1 MDYHY
6 KTEPFAHQR
15 DVLERCWKKINWAL
29 FLEMGTG
36 KSKICI
42 DNVGMLFQQKS
53 IDTFVVVAP
62 KGVYRNWASIE
73 IPKHLPT
80 YIERQIAIWNPT
92 PNKKQR
98 EELEDILK
106 AGERV
111 SGIGQRAVKSLK
123 IFVMNIEAL
132 STVKGQ
138 RFLERL
144 LRGSEALLAIDE
156 STAIKS
162 PKARRTKAVIRLGQ
176 FAKYRRILTGSP
188 VTQSPLDLW
197 AQCRFLGKDLLG
209 ETGDNYYQYQYRY
222 AIVKRRQV
230 GTHAFNLVVGYR
242 DLDKLSWLLRG
253 FSSRIRKDKCL
264 DLPPKIYTQR
274 NIALSEDQARSYNEL
289 REFALARI
297 DDDEFMTVNNVMTQL
312 LRMQQVL
319 SGHTKTDGGD
329 LIEIS
334 DNRLNELMTCLD
346 EVEGKVIIWSRFRY
360 DVQRISQALIKKH
373 GRSSTVVYYGDTSD
387 EDRTKGIEEFQEGKA
402 VYFVGNPQTGGYGI
416 TLTKALTVIYFSN
429 SFDLAVRMQS
439 EDRAHRIGQNKNV
452 TYIDFI
458 AEGTIDERIVKA
470 LRNKMDIASEVLG
483 ENLRDWLT
491 KQEK

>member
-6 KTEPFAHQR
+6 KTDPFTHQR
-15 DVLERCWKKINWAL
+15 NVLERSWKKVNWAL

-42 DNVGMLFQQKS
+42 DNVGMLFQQRS

-73 IPKHLPT
+73 IPKHLPDH
-80 YIERQIAIWNPT
+80 IENQIAVWNPA

-98 EELEDILK
+98 QELENILK
-106 AGERV
+106 AGDRV
-111 SGIGQRAVKSLK
+111 GGIGQRAVRSLK

-132 STVKGQ
+132 STGKGQ
-138 RFLERL
+138 KFLERL

-156 STAIKS
+156 STSIKS

-197 AQCRFLGKDLLG
+197 AQCRFLDKNLL
-209 ETGDNYYQYQYRY
+209 TDVGDNYYQFQHRY

-230 GTHAFNLVVGYR
+230 GTHQFNLVVGYR
-242 DLDKLSWLLRG
+242 NLDELSWQLRA
-253 FSSRIRKDKCL
+253 FSSRIRKDECL

-274 NIALSEDQARSYNEL
+274 NIALSEDQARIYNEL

-329 LIEIS
+329 LVEIP

-373 GRSSTVVYYGDTSD
+373 GADSTVVYFGDTSD
-387 EDRTKGIEEFQEGKA
+387 EDRTKGIERFQEGKA

-416 TLTKALTVIYFSN
+416 TLTKAQTVIYFSN

-439 EDRAHRIGQNKNV
+439 EDRAHRIGQSKNV

-458 AEGTIDERIVKA
+458 AEETIDERIVKA

-491 KQEK
+491 KKGK

>member
-1 MDYHY
+1 M
-6 KTEPFAHQR
+6 
-15 DVLERCWKKINWAL
+15 
-29 FLEMGTG
+29 
-36 KSKICI
+36 
-42 DNVGMLFQQKS
+42 
-53 IDTFVVVAP
+53 
-62 KGVYRNWASIE
+62 
-73 IPKHLPT
+73 
-80 YIERQIAIWNPT
+80 
-92 PNKKQR
+92 
-98 EELEDILK
+98 
-106 AGERV
+106 
-111 SGIGQRAVKSLK
+111 
-123 IFVMNIEAL
+123 
-132 STVKGQ
+132 
-138 RFLERL
+138 
-144 LRGSEALLAIDE
+144 
-156 STAIKS
+156 
-162 PKARRTKAVIRLGQ
+162 
-176 FAKYRRILTGSP
+176 
-188 VTQSPLDLW
+188 
-197 AQCRFLGKDLLG
+197 
-209 ETGDNYYQYQYRY
+209 
-222 AIVKRRQV
+222 KRRQV

-274 NIALSEDQARSYNEL
+274 NIALSEDQARIYNEL

-416 TLTKALTVIYFSN
+416 TLTKAQTVIYFSN